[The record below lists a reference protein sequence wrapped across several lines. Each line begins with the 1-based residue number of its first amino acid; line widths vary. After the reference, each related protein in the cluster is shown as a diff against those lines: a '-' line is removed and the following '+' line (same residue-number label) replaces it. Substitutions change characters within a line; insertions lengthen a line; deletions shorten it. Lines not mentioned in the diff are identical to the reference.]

1 MTQNEK
7 EAIRLLFEDII
18 KDSHMGDESLI
29 SISQVMEKYFMEARQ
44 KLYDL
49 NNALVDLY
57 EKYHNKEPDEDFI
70 LRERVC
76 NGSIDKYK
84 TQMEVIN
91 LWKEAKENIKK

>member
-1 MTQNEK
+1 MKQNEK

-18 KDSHMGDESLI
+18 KNSHLNNEAI
-29 SISQVMEKYFMEARQ
+29 ASISMVMENDLMEARQ
-44 KLYDL
+44 KRYEL
-49 NNALVDLY
+49 NNALADLY
-57 EKYHNKEPDEDFI
+57 EKYHEKEPDEDFI

-76 NGSIDKYK
+76 NGSLDKYK

>member
-7 EAIRLLFEDII
+7 EAIRLLLEDII
-18 KDSHMGDESLI
+18 KDFHMGDESLI

-49 NNALVDLY
+49 NNALADLY
-57 EKYHNKEPDEDFI
+57 GKYHNKEPDEDFI

-84 TQMEVIN
+84 TQMEIIN